1 MKTTNRK
8 KIRVTMII
16 SFVLAFIIPQ
26 AGLIML
32 AQNWRVYE
40 ANPMRWHLLCMAA
53 PLFLWGCFWLFT
65 ITIICKHQRDT

>member
-1 MKTTNRK
+1 MKATNRR
-8 KIRVTMII
+8 KIRAAMII

-32 AQNWRVYE
+32 AQNWNAYE
-40 ANPMRWHLLCMAA
+40 ANPMRWHLLFMAV
-53 PLFLWGCFWLFT
+53 PLLLWGCLWLFM

>member
-1 MKTTNRK
+1 MKATKRR
-8 KIRVTMII
+8 KIRAAMII

-32 AQNWRVYE
+32 AQNWNVYE

-53 PLFLWGCFWLFT
+53 PLLLWGCLWLF
-65 ITIICKHQRDT
+65 IIMIICKHQRDT